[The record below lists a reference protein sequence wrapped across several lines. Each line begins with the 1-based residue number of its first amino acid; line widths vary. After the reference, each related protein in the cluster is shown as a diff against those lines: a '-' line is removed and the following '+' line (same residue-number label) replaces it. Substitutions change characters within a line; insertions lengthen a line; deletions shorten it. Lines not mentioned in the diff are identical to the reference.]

1 MQLPRKFPKQAF
13 DPISADGSTESL
25 PYHNTD
31 PTAIRVSPANHDVKQ
46 GGRDTMTML
55 LGVFEI
61 AATFQEQIPAIST
74 V

>member
-1 MQLPRKFPKQAF
+1 MQLTRKFPKQAF
-13 DPISADGSTESL
+13 DPISADGSPESL
-25 PYHNTD
+25 PYHNTN
-31 PTAIRVSPANHDVKQ
+31 PAAIRVSPANHYIKQ

-55 LGVFEI
+55 LGIFDI